1 MKLYDCRMAPNPR
14 RARIFIKEKGLD
26 IPMEEVSILD
36 GANLK
41 PEYLAV
47 NPRGLLPTLELDDG
61 TIIDEVPAICAYLEA
76 QHPDP
81 PLLGTTPLEKAQI
94 ISWERHMQFDGMNAV
109 SEFFRNSVPPMAG
122 RGVPGRSGDPQLEG
136 LVERGK
142 RGVGVF
148 YDRLEKRLAESKFV
162 GGEHF
167 SLADITGLCVVDF
180 ATFAGFAIPEANQHT
195 RRWHKSVSSRPSA
208 AA

>member
-1 MKLYDCRMAPNPR
+1 MKLYDCQMAPNPR
-14 RARIFIKEKGLD
+14 RVRIFIKEKGLD

-41 PEYLAV
+41 PEYLAI

-61 TIIDEVPAICAYLEA
+61 TIIDEAPAICAYLEA

-109 SEFFRNSVPPMAG
+109 SEFFRNSMPPMAG
-122 RGVPGRSGDPQLEG
+122 RAVAGRSGDPQIEA

-142 RGVGVF
+142 RGIGVF

-162 GGEHF
+162 GGERF
-167 SLADITGLCVVDF
+167 SMADITALCVVDF
-180 ATFAGFAIPEANQHT
+180 AGFAGFAIPEANANT
-195 RRWHKSVSSRPSA
+195 RRWHESVSSRPSA

>member
-14 RARIFIKEKGLD
+14 RVRIFLREKELE

-41 PEYLAV
+41 PEYLTV

-76 QHPDP
+76 QHPEP

-94 ISWERHMQFDGMNAV
+94 LSWERHMEFDGMHAV
-109 SEFFRNSVPPMAG
+109 RDYFRNSFAPMAD
-122 RGVPGRSGDPQLEG
+122 RGFPGRSGDPQIPA

-142 RGVGVF
+142 RGVGIY
-148 YDRLEKRLAESKFV
+148 YDRLEKRLSESRFV
-162 GGEHF
+162 GGDRF
-167 SLADITGLCVVDF
+167 SMADITGLCVVDF
-180 ATFAGFAIPEANQHT
+180 AVFAGFAIPGTSVHT
-195 RRWHKSVSSRPSA
+195 RRWHESVSSRPSA